1 MRSGDLPALKPLL
14 AQLGYAVANAEIST
28 RFQAVFDSP
37 AHAAWVAVSAGR
49 VIGFL
54 HAFER
59 PALEKPTEIVVQA
72 MVVEK
77 TLRKSGVGARL
88 MMQTERWAQDRGHA
102 SIALSSQIDRADAHA
117 FYARLGFEAA
127 ATSHLL
133 RKKI

>member
-1 MRSGDLPALKPLL
+1 M
-14 AQLGYAVANAEIST
+14 QLGYDVADADISA
-28 RFQAVFDSP
+28 RFQAVLDNS
-37 AHAAWVAVSAGR
+37 AHTAWVAVAAGR

-59 PALEKPTEIVVQA
+59 PALEKPTEVIVQA

-88 MMQTERWAQDRGHA
+88 MVQTERWATDRGHA

-117 FYARLGFEAA
+117 FCARLGFETA

-133 RKKI
+133 RKEI